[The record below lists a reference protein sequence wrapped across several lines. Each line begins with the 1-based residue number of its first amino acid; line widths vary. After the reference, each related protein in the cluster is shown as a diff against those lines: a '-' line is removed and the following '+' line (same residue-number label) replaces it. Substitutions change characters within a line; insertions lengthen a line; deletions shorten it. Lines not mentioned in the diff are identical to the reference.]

1 MATCLEKNCAF
12 RFLYV
17 SFVDVYKFVSV
28 LLSFFNFEGG
38 MWDLI
43 V

>member
-28 LLSFFNFEGG
+28 LLSFFILRVGCG
-38 MWDLI
+38 LK
-43 V
+43 